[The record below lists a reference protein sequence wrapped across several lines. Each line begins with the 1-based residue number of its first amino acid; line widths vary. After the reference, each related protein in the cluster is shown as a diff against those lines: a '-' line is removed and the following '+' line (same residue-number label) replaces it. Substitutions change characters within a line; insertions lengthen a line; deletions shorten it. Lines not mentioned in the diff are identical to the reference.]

1 MKRCVAVLVFAF
13 LCLAGVAAYASLAQ
27 AQGPPHGG
35 PPPGGQGP
43 GGPGGP
49 GAGPGSPG
57 SPNNG
62 KSPGPRTQG
71 ANGVARTNGQFGP
84 VGRWWDDKS
93 VIQAIGLRKDQQRK
107 MDTIFNNNKPAIL
120 ENYKTFLSEQSKLD
134 AVNKDPKADQAT
146 TFAAIDAVSKARA
159 SLQKATAQMLLQIR
173 QEMEPD
179 QITKLEKLP

>member
-1 MKRCVAVLVFAF
+1 MRRWVARLVLAL
-13 LCLAGVAAYASLAQ
+13 LCLAGAAGYASLAQ

-35 PPPGGQGP
+35 PPPGGA
-43 GGPGGP
+43 GPGGP
-49 GAGPGSPG
+49 GAPGGAG

-62 KSPGPRTQG
+62 RPGGSKSQG
-71 ANGVARTNGQFGP
+71 ANGAARANGQFGP

-107 MDTIFNNNKPAIL
+107 MDVIFNNNKPAIL
-120 ENYKTFLSEQSKLD
+120 ESYKSFLNEQSKLD

-146 TFAAIDAVSKARA
+146 TFASIDAVSKARA

-173 QEMEPD
+173 QEMDPE
-179 QITKLEKLP
+179 QIDKLEKLP